1 MFATM
6 LLITGV
12 VASTAIRIEW
22 YNHAV
27 GGFLPRPQPPS
38 MEGNDVK
45 WRASGPHMAEWHYRS
60 RVAWDQGLELD
71 LVEDKEALFALPLSE
86 GQQNELAG
94 IKHGAA
100 LNARFRHLVE
110 TMGCMQYLLVP
121 IGLILSVGTLRAN
134 KLWLRCSGISCLVIN
149 LAAGGLMFYR
159 GYFQSL
165 GW

>member
-38 MEGNDVK
+38 MEGNEVK
-45 WRASGPHMAEWHYRS
+45 WRVGHPDFAEEGYR
-60 RVAWDQGLELD
+60 RELAYARGLELSD
-71 LVEDKEALFALPLSE
+71 EKLKALPVTAE
-86 GQQNELAG
+86 QQEEIDRIRYQSTLDAEFR
-94 IKHGAA
+94 A
-100 LNARFRHLVE
+100 LVSS
-110 TMGCMQYLLVP
+110 MGLLQYLLVP
-121 IGLILSVGTLRAN
+121 LGILCSVFAIRRKTVFWTIAGVP
-134 KLWLRCSGISCLVIN
+134 CLVVN
-149 LAAGGLMFYR
+149 LITCGLMIYR
-159 GYFQSL
+159 EYFPSL